1 MLRIDSLGLDEMDHA
16 YLRSLIEKFAG
27 RPTGVNNIAVTISEE
42 VSTIEE
48 VIEPYL
54 IQQGFIMRTQK
65 GRVPL
70 KKAYDHLGLSYD
82 GPITDELF
90 NFNNNNND

>member
-1 MLRIDSLGLDEMDHA
+1 MLRIDEMGLDDMDHA
-16 YLRSLIEKFAG
+16 YLKTLIEKFGG

-70 KKAYDHLGLSYD
+70 KKAYDHLHLNYD
-82 GPITDELF
+82 GPIVDELF
-90 NFNNNNND
+90 NFNNNQ

>member
-1 MLRIDSLGLDEMDHA
+1 MDHA
-16 YLRSLIEKFAG
+16 YLKTLIEKFGG

-54 IQQGFIMRTQK
+54 IQQGFVMRTQK
-65 GRVPL
+65 GRVPM
-70 KKAYDHLGLSYD
+70 KKAYDHLGLNYI
-82 GPITDELF
+82 GPVADELF
-90 NFNNNNND
+90 NFTPEQ